1 MDLHLKLLWLLCF
14 YFKVICV
21 SSILPTQ
28 THLLPLHTQGLLS
41 VPLNKLQPTIN
52 PSGYTTAT
60 ASSHGLGMK
69 STESDGSINV

>member
-14 YFKVICV
+14 YFKKIRV

-41 VPLNKLQPTIN
+41 VHLNKLQSTIN
-52 PSGYTTAT
+52 PSGCTTTTAP
-60 ASSHGLGMK
+60 SCELGME